1 MPLRRRKVRRSTV
14 ANFSGEDL
22 CDGGV
27 RRRSAAPMN
36 CPGVEYSRVGGDQLL
51 RQTAAHERWRRFGFS
66 LTAPAIWLSLS
77 LLRQTAVGFSLIAPA
92 IWLSLS
98 LLTVW
103 FLSHCSGVR
112 WRRSGVEKGGGYLVI
127 DINYFP
133 GYENLPCYE
142 TVMTDFFL
150 NLMKS
155 HTVKK
160 KTADG

>member
-1 MPLRRRKVRRSTV
+1 MV
-14 ANFSGEDL
+14 A
-22 CDGGV
+22 
-27 RRRSAAPMN
+27 
-36 CPGVEYSRVGGDQLL
+36 PGVEYSRVGGDLLL
-51 RQTAAHERWRRFGFS
+51 RRTAAHERWRRSGLS

-77 LLRQTAVGFSLIAPA
+77 LLHRTAVGFSLTAPA

-103 FLSHCSGVR
+103 FLSHYSGVR

-133 GYENLPCYE
+133 SYEKLPCCE

-155 HTVKK
+155 HTVE
-160 KTADG
+160 KTTTGG

>member
-1 MPLRRRKVRRSTV
+1 MDVFFSMCCDLSLRRRKVRRSTL

-22 CDGGV
+22 C
-27 RRRSAAPMN
+27 
-36 CPGVEYSRVGGDQLL
+36 VEYSRVGGDLLL
-51 RQTAAHERWRRFGFS
+51 RRTAAHERWRQSGFS
-66 LTAPAIWLSLS
+66 LTTPAIWLSLS
-77 LLRQTAVGFSLIAPA
+77 LLRRTAAGFSLTALA

-98 LLTVW
+98 LLTVR

-112 WRRSGVEKGGGYLVI
+112 WRRFGVEKGGGYLVI

-133 GYENLPCYE
+133 DYEKLPCYE

-155 HTVKK
+155 HTVEKT
-160 KTADG
+160 TADG